1 MEKIKYILKHFLV
14 LEIIPIVI
22 LLVLFVPSL
31 TKGQDFALFLFVLLI
46 IYVSISN
53 LIISTIFS
61 FITISKIL
69 SVSAIILFL
78 CIICFLFYLDSHYK
92 NYVDIA
98 RPFSEHSFIGHNI
111 WEILIFLCL
120 LINQLL
126 VKFYDLIWDKINLKK
141 TLIII

>member
-22 LLVLFVPSL
+22 LLMFFVPL
-31 TKGQDFALFLFVLLI
+31 LIKGQDFALFLFVLLI

-61 FITISKIL
+61 FITISKVL
-69 SVSAIILFL
+69 SVSGIILFL

-92 NYVDIA
+92 NYVDRA
-98 RPFSEHSFIGHNI
+98 RPFSEHSFIGRNI

-120 LINQLL
+120 IINELL
-126 VKFYDLIWDKINLKK
+126 MNFYYIIWINMKKI
-141 TLIII
+141 